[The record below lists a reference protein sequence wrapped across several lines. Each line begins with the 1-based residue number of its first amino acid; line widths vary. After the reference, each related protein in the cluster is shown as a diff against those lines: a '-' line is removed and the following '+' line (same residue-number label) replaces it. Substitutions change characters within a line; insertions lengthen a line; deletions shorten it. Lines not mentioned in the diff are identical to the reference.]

1 MKEIVIKVVLTVLTL
16 AISYVLFK
24 QVYKWLLK
32 LILKFNKEFRMQ
44 NTLKLILGIVI
55 SIFVLFIVLDIWDV
69 SLLPLITGLGI
80 GGIVAG
86 FALQEP
92 LSNLVAGIFLL
103 SSGTVKE
110 GEVLDI
116 GGTAGT
122 VEAVY
127 LNHTLIKT
135 FDGKRVYIPNK
146 IVWNE
151 RITHYWPG
159 PVRRVSLIV
168 GVSYDSDLKKVIEVL
183 ERALKDEEMVEKDP
197 EPSIIF
203 KGFGSS
209 SIDFELRFWV
219 KRENYFPAQN
229 ALGLRVKK
237 YFDEEGIE
245 IPFQQVDVHL
255 KGDSDESV
263 ENKN

>member
-151 RITHYWPG
+151 RIT
-159 PVRRVSLIV
+159 
-168 GVSYDSDLKKVIEVL
+168 
-183 ERALKDEEMVEKDP
+183 
-197 EPSIIF
+197 
-203 KGFGSS
+203 
-209 SIDFELRFWV
+209 
-219 KRENYFPAQN
+219 
-229 ALGLRVKK
+229 
-237 YFDEEGIE
+237 
-245 IPFQQVDVHL
+245 
-255 KGDSDESV
+255 
-263 ENKN
+263 